1 MGAWRR
7 PRWLASYDGRP
18 VQTRRHR
25 DPWAAPFLDEGAG
38 WRVRRV
44 PAKAP
49 SEVGM
54 AMNRRKRS
62 EWAPETHQCLLGGG
76 DDDDGC
82 DDDGGGG

>member
-1 MGAWRR
+1 MGAWWT

-18 VQTRRHR
+18 VLTRRQR

-62 EWAPETHQCLLGGG
+62 EWAPETHRHRLG
-76 DDDDGC
+76 D
-82 DDDGGGG
+82 DDDGGGGG